1 MPVTWITNTLWGK
14 ASRAIQR
21 LAPLRP
27 SGESDYRHKDVRTT
41 MSTARTDAATTPQSI
56 QELFDLTGETAVITG
71 AGSGLGK
78 AIAEILALAG
88 AQVGLIDVDQERL
101 ATVAAGIED
110 NGGKTLNLTADVSDS
125 TSIASAIGDIKDHFG
140 GLNIVFANAGISRGP
155 GFPEA
160 EGTLA
165 GTRQEDWNAVVDVNL
180 NGVFNTLSA
189 ASGAITDGGRIIV
202 TASTAGFRADPMVG
216 YAYVATKAAVL
227 NIVRQAALELAPRG
241 IRINAIAPG
250 PFRTNIAGEGA
261 LDAPELNTMWA
272 ETIPLGRMA
281 HPEELKG
288 LALLLASNA
297 SSFMTGGAYVID
309 GGALALSHA
318 H

>member
-1 MPVTWITNTLWGK
+1 
-14 ASRAIQR
+14 
-21 LAPLRP
+21 
-27 SGESDYRHKDVRTT
+27 
-41 MSTARTDAATTPQSI
+41 MSTAQMEHAATPRSI
-56 QELFDLTGETAVITG
+56 QEMFDLSGEAAVVTG

-78 AIAEILALAG
+78 AIAEILAQAG
-88 AQVGLIDVDQERL
+88 ASVGLIDVDRERL
-101 ATVAAGIED
+101 DAVAAGIEAQ
-110 NGGKTLNLTADVSDS
+110 GGKTFGVAADVAAVD
-125 TSIASAIGDIKDHFG
+125 SIAAAVEDIKDYFG
-140 GLNIVFANAGISRGP
+140 RLDIVFANAGISRGP

-160 EGTLA
+160 GGTLA
-165 GTRQEDWNAVVDVNL
+165 GTQQEDWDAVVGVNL
-180 NGVFNTLSA
+180 NGVFNTLRA
-189 ASGAITDGGRIIV
+189 ASPTIGDGGRIVV

-241 IRINAIAPG
+241 VRINAIAPG

-261 LDAPELNTMWA
+261 LDAPELNGLWA

-281 HPEELKG
+281 HPDELKG
-288 LALLLASNA
+288 LALLLASGA

-318 H
+318 R

>member
-1 MPVTWITNTLWGK
+1 
-14 ASRAIQR
+14 
-21 LAPLRP
+21 
-27 SGESDYRHKDVRTT
+27 

-101 ATVAAGIED
+101 ATVAAGIEA

-189 ASGAITDGGRIIV
+189 ASGAIADGGRIIV

>member
-1 MPVTWITNTLWGK
+1 MSI
-14 ASRAIQR
+14 SRTGT
-21 LAPLRP
+21 APGP
-27 SGESDYRHKDVRTT
+27 G
-41 MSTARTDAATTPQSI
+41 SI
-56 QELFDLTGETAVITG
+56 QALFDLTGDTAVITG

-78 AIAEILALAG
+78 AMAEILALAG
-88 AQVGLIDVDQERL
+88 ANVGLVDIDPDRV
-101 ATVAAGIED
+101 ASVAAAIEN
-110 NGGKTLNLTADVSDS
+110 NGGSAFGLAADVSNPE
-125 TSIASAIGDIKDHFG
+125 SISAAMGRVKEKFG
-140 GLNIVFANAGISRGP
+140 ALNIVFANAGISRGP
-155 GFPEA
+155 GFPEP

-165 GTRQEDWNAVVDVNL
+165 GTPQEEWASVIDVNL
-180 NGVFNTLSA
+180 HGVFNTLRA
-189 ASGAITDGGRIIV
+189 ASEGISDGGRIIV
-202 TASTAGFRADPMVG
+202 TASTAGMRADPMVG

-261 LDAPELNTMWA
+261 LDAPELNTQWA
-272 ETIPLGRMA
+272 QTIPLGRMA

-297 SSFMTGGAYVID
+297 SSFMTGGAYAID